1 VDPREYR
8 KRAEECVR
16 VAQNAK
22 PHHRAF
28 LLDIA
33 SKWLELSAHDRKIAA
48 ELCTDEATKPPS
60 KLRTLAK
67 SMPGA

>member
-1 VDPREYR
+1 
-8 KRAEECVR
+8 

>member
-28 LLDIA
+28 LLEIA
-33 SKWLELSAHDRKIAA
+33 SKWLELSAHDQKIEA
-48 ELCTDEATKPPS
+48 ELSTGEPPS
-60 KLRTLAK
+60 RPAN
-67 SMPGA
+67 